1 MYIAM
6 EYIPMGD
13 MSHSFAD
20 GYRWNES
27 YTKVVIKQLLHG
39 LAIMHREG
47 ITHRDLK
54 PEVRA
59 PHLLEYIFQSLI
71 ISRTFSSTFK
81 RIGLVSSRLKS
92 VTLVPQSASHPLTPP
107 HT

>member
-6 EYIPMGD
+6 EYIPIGD
-13 MSHSFAD
+13 MAQSFAD

-27 YTKVVIKQLLHG
+27 DTKVVIKQLLHG
-39 LAIMHREG
+39 LAVMHKEG

-54 PEVRA
+54 PEVCA
-59 PHLLEYIFQSLI
+59 LPLLKHYCRNLI
-71 ISRTFSSTFK
+71 VTRIYSSTFR
-81 RIGLVSSRLKS
+81 RIRPMFSVSKLVI
-92 VTLVPQSASHPLTPP
+92 LVPQSVSHRLIPL